1 MTEKLNKD
9 IKKLLKNFRH
19 HMNSDDGIEYL
30 ESNLRYFLNS
40 YKEKFLSGEIKK
52 IDDNFIKSIK
62 KDVDKEIIESFNID
76 TFFRGIKNILLKK
89 KEKKLEKYFDDYIST
104 IPKRVHQFYN
114 SIEQPDITD
123 VDSEDIYF
131 DPFIELQEFEEW
143 RKILSTVPQFRVK
156 RKRFE
161 IEKVTLQMELLKMR
175 EWLEKNNKKL
185 IIVLEGR
192 DTAGKGSFI
201 RTATENLHPSYF
213 KINTFGIPT
222 NYEKNHWFKRYEKV
236 LPQSEQIAFYDRSWY
251 NRAVVEPVMG
261 YCTQKEYE
269 DFMNKVLPFEYK
281 LIDNNYFIIKFWFSI
296 TKETQSLRFK
306 LRKSSPIKYWKY
318 TENDSKVID
327 KWEMFTK
334 FKEEMF
340 NQTSTEKSPWI
351 VVDSNDKRVAK
362 LNALKYILTQIPYNN
377 KKKEVL
383 SVYPEIVYPIL

>member
-1 MTEKLNKD
+1 MNQKLNKD
-9 IKKLLKNFRH
+9 IRKLLKNVSH
-19 HMNSDDGIEYL
+19 LNSEDEIEHL

-40 YKEKFLSGEIKK
+40 YKQKFLSGEIKK

-62 KDVDKEIIESFNID
+62 KNVDNEIIESFNID
-76 TFFRGIKNILLKK
+76 TFFRGIRNILLKK
-89 KEKKLEKYFDDYIST
+89 KDKKLEKYFDDYIST

-114 SIEQPDITD
+114 NNEQTDVSD

-161 IEKVTLQMELLKMR
+161 IEKVSLQMELLKMR
-175 EWLEKNNKKL
+175 EWLHENKKKL

-222 NYEKNHWFKRYEKV
+222 NYEKTHWFKRYEKV
-236 LPQSEQIAFYDRSWY
+236 LPQSQQIAFYDRSWY

-261 YCTQKEYE
+261 YCTQREYE

-281 LIDNNYFIIKFWFSI
+281 LIDNNYYIIKFWFSI
-296 TKETQSLRFK
+296 TKETQSLRFQ
-306 LRKSSPIKYWKY
+306 LRKSSPVKYWKY

-362 LNALKYILTQIPYNN
+362 INALKYILNQIPYNN
-377 KKKEVL
+377 KKKDIL
-383 SVYPEIVYPIL
+383 NVYPEIVYPIL

>member
-1 MTEKLNKD
+1 
-9 IKKLLKNFRH
+9 
-19 HMNSDDGIEYL
+19 MNSDDGIEYL

-236 LPQSEQIAFYDRSWY
+236 LPQSEQIAFYPTSWC
-251 NRAVVEPVMG
+251 NRAVVETVMG
-261 YCTQKEYE
+261 YCT
-269 DFMNKVLPFEYK
+269 
-281 LIDNNYFIIKFWFSI
+281 
-296 TKETQSLRFK
+296 
-306 LRKSSPIKYWKY
+306 
-318 TENDSKVID
+318 
-327 KWEMFTK
+327 
-334 FKEEMF
+334 
-340 NQTSTEKSPWI
+340 
-351 VVDSNDKRVAK
+351 
-362 LNALKYILTQIPYNN
+362 
-377 KKKEVL
+377 
-383 SVYPEIVYPIL
+383 